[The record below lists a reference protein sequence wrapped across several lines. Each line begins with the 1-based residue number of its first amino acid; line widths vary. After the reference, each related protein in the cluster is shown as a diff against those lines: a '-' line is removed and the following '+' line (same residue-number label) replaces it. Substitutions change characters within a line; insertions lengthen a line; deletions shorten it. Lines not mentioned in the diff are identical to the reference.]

1 MKLMNGFRQ
10 TLGLAI
16 LIVISAP
23 CVEAQIQKNQFPVRI
38 EVLIQPTPQHNLK
51 SRSWTPI
58 FQQLGQPITFR
69 SGRSG
74 ERVSLLETDT
84 AGRKGVRVIGML
96 NNDGTIRF
104 PGKTFNTL
112 QPNEVA
118 DWLTRLKM
126 FGARGPANED
136 ATWGLDND
144 DFKVVLN
151 LLAAKV
157 EAPVKNRSVTFA
169 IDSLNLPKAFK
180 IQFTP
185 AARQKAARP
194 PTPIGGTAPDCTQL
208 SKGSALAV
216 VLAQYGLG
224 FRPKKDDNG
233 SFILEVDVGDEG
245 DNLYPIGWKNQ
256 APITSV
262 VKNLVKRFDVALD
275 NQNVNLVIQLLA
287 KKLELPFA
295 YASDELIKNSKNPD
309 ELKYTRKSGKTS
321 AYRLMESIEARHAL
335 GLSFRTDEA
344 GQVFLWVTT
353 RENEKAFDQRFA
365 HVKPGK

>member
-1 MKLMNGFRQ
+1 MNGFGR
-10 TLGLAI
+10 TFALTI
-16 LIVISAP
+16 LLVLSAT
-23 CVEAQIQKNQFPVRI
+23 VAAGQIQKNQFPVRI

-51 SRSWTPI
+51 SRAWTPI

-69 SGRSG
+69 NGRSG

-104 PGKTFNTL
+104 PGKTFNQL
-112 QPNEVA
+112 KSNEVA

-126 FGARGPANED
+126 HGARGPVNED
-136 ATWGLDND
+136 ASWGLDND

-151 LLAAKV
+151 LLAEKV
-157 EAPVKNRSVTFA
+157 EAPIKDQSVIFA
-169 IDSLNLPKAFK
+169 IESLDLPKAFRV
-180 IQFTP
+180 QFTP
-185 AARQKAARP
+185 QARLKAARP
-194 PTPIGGTAPDCTQL
+194 ATKIGGTFPDCSQL

-216 VLAQYGLG
+216 VLAQFGLG
-224 FRPKKDDNG
+224 FRPKKTDKG
-233 SFILEVDVGDEG
+233 AFILEVDVGDEA

-295 YASDELIKNSKNPD
+295 YSSDVLIKNSKNPD
-309 ELKYTRKSGKTS
+309 ELKYSRKSGKTS
-321 AYRLMESIEARHAL
+321 AYRLMESIEGKHAL

-353 RENEKAFDQRFA
+353 KENKKAFDQRFA
-365 HVKPGK
+365 HVKPTVN